1 MKMIP
6 HSLLLALASGTLC
19 GMPALRAAESDP
31 RTGEITKTAEAFVE
45 AFHKGDA
52 KAVAA
57 FWTPD
62 GDYVDENSRVLKGQK
77 AIQDSFADLFA
88 TRKGLKVRIDVA
100 SLRFP
105 APDLA
110 IEDGTSTV
118 LAPDG
123 SAPSRARH
131 TNVLIKK
138 DGKWLLSSVRDD
150 AYSELTKYEHP
161 EGQECASAVW
171 GDEQPDEPV

>member
-1 MKMIP
+1 MKTIP
-6 HSLLLALASGTLC
+6 HSLLLALASIVSSD
-19 GMPALRAAESDP
+19 MSALRAAESDP
-31 RTGEITKTAEAFVE
+31 RTGEITKPAEAFVE

-88 TRKGLKVRIDVA
+88 ARKGLKVRIDVA
-100 SLRFP
+100 AMRFP

-110 IEDGTSTV
+110 VEDGTSTV
-118 LAPDG
+118 IAPDG
-123 SAPSRARH
+123 SAPSRARY

-138 DGKWLLSSVRDD
+138 DGKWLLSSGREA
-150 AYSELTKYEHP
+150 AYSEQTNYEYLK
-161 EGQECASAVW
+161 ELEW
-171 GDEQPDEPV
+171 TI